1 MDWLLRHISTLVFVV
16 VAISAVR
23 AALRAKG
30 AKAEHDAGADE
41 SAEQR
46 RVREIQ
52 ERIRRTI
59 AERRGGLAPSSPPPL
74 MQPASRPMTEPRAG
88 VPPIDPFGG
97 GELGGA
103 PIGKM
108 LGEMQR
114 RRAEAQRWEL
124 SPLVRDDRAVLERQ
138 QQLAE
143 KMRALEEARA
153 AAQRRAAQLAVAT
166 KEEAETSGAVRT
178 LARGNLLLDLREPE
192 SLRRA
197 FVLREVLG
205 PPVALR

>member
-1 MDWLLRHISTLVFVV
+1 MDWLLRHISSLVFVV
-16 VAISAVR
+16 VAISVLR
-23 AALRAKG
+23 AAFRAKG

-74 MQPASRPMTEPRAG
+74 MQPAPRADVSPRQE
-88 VPPIDPFGG
+88 VPPLDPFGG
-97 GELGGA
+97 TVGRL
-103 PIGKM
+103 

-114 RRAEAQRWEL
+114 RMEENQTAET
-124 SPLVRDDRAVLERQ
+124 PPPPVREDGAVLERQ

-143 KMRALEEARA
+143 KMRVLEETRV

-166 KEEAETSGAVRT
+166 KAEAATGGAVRT
-178 LARGNLLLDLREPE
+178 LARGNLLADLREPE